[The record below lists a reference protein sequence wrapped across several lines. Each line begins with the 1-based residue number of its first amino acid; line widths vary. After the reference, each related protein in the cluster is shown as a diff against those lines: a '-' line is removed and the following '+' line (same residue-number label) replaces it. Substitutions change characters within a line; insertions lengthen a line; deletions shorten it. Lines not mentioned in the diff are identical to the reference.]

1 MKPLDRLTEVGFAED
16 SHLLDCTNH
25 SENMTVV
32 VMKPTN
38 LAEIPVKEVIIIIG
52 MLGLWFYSILL
63 TRKAWYRLL
72 KE

>member
-38 LAEIPVKEVIIIIG
+38 LAEIPVKEIIIVLG
-52 MLGLWFYSILL
+52 MLGLWIYSLVKIW
-63 TRKAWYRLL
+63 KAVL
-72 KE
+72 K